1 MKEVYLIYEENH
13 GVIGVAQTYVGVCDC
28 LVTDGWLSSNEV
40 AEFLKNKKNFEK
52 FGIILEKK
60 ALW

>member
-28 LVTDGWLSSNEV
+28 LVAEGWLSSNEV
-40 AEFLKNKKNFEK
+40 AEILKNKKNFEK

-60 ALW
+60 TLW